1 MSSSAPSTALPRAGQ
16 SIILHE
22 GPFPLKPGSRGGSA
36 DGDRHPVVAAGSNRS
51 PEQLGRKF
59 DGTGL
64 GDIPVSLAELE
75 GSDCVYSAHVAA
87 YGAMPATLRE
97 CPGVRVFTAVTWL
110 DDEQL
115 NRMHETESLGRD
127 YAFEIFTPVNLIT
140 RHGLKIDKAHRY
152 RSLHGPFVPE
162 DRPIALADVRAEG
175 RVWPAWTQW
184 RALSHVHR
192 RLKRQR
198 TWKRLSTSWSG
209 NVFRSDATTELSDKP
224 TTIINGANNHAAN
237 HNQPVGLD
245 LNNRAAG
252 SSISSAG
259 TTRCAVPAHMAA
271 APSVERSMARS
282 SVKMVEP

>member
-1 MSSSAPSTALPRAGQ
+1 MIDDIVKRAIDYPYRAPRQ
-16 SIILHE
+16 SIILHA
-22 GPFPLKPGSRGGSA
+22 GGAVSPLSREAEAGLA

-192 RLKRQR
+192 RLKRQTDMETFIHELVR
-198 TWKRLSTSWSG
+198 DDI
-209 NVFRSDATTELSDKP
+209 FRSDATAELSRTSRQTFYK
-224 TTIINGANNHAAN
+224 
-237 HNQPVGLD
+237 
-245 LNNRAAG
+245 
-252 SSISSAG
+252 
-259 TTRCAVPAHMAA
+259 
-271 APSVERSMARS
+271 
-282 SVKMVEP
+282 